1 MPRLKATRY
10 CRTVVKVEEGGVWVR
25 SKSGAPLLFC
35 PNAQYPQGTR
45 VELTICATSEGMRG
59 VNVWAESDNPFP
71 GHASFLPIDDAYVD
85 GPLDKASYWAG
96 ARSVMGSMT
105 RWLTGGVR

>member
-1 MPRLKATRY
+1 MSRLRATRY

-35 PNAQYPQGTR
+35 PNVQYPQGTR

-59 VNVWAESDNPFP
+59 VNVWAEEDNPFP
-71 GHASFLPIDDAYVD
+71 GHVGFQPIDDAAVENELAS
-85 GPLDKASYWAG
+85 PSYWSG
-96 ARSVMGSMT
+96 ARSVLGSMT
-105 RWLTGGVR
+105 RWLTGGMR